1 MALNNLT
8 GQNIQDTYQKV
19 VQTDGTNLA
28 DGTGSLLPISFNGND
43 VIISGSLTVHQY
55 IVSSSLS
62 GSTTFGDS
70 TDDTHIFTG
79 NITASNNISAS
90 GIVYGTTGSFSHLQG
105 NSPITVGDS
114 VTFQQSITASGNISA
129 SGTITATSASFTHI
143 SGTISNII
151 WTVDFTDGE
160 LNTIL
165 YAPYNLAI
173 NSVTNVYNSP
183 TTSISSSGSPY
194 TLGNAITTGEPIDI
208 TVSTGSV
215 INLNITR

>member
-1 MALNNLT
+1 MANEF
-8 GQNIQDTYQKV
+8 IIK
-19 VQTDGTNLA
+19 
-28 DGTGSLLPISFNGND
+28 NGFHSKGNSK
-43 VIISGSLTVHQY
+43 ITGSLTV
-55 IVSSSLS
+55 
-62 GSTTFGDS
+62 STS
-70 TDDTHIFTG
+70 
-79 NITASNNISAS
+79 
-90 GIVYGTTGSFSHLQG
+90 
-105 NSPITVGDS
+105 
-114 VTFQQSITASGNISA
+114 
-129 SGTITATSASFTHI
+129 ITATSASFTHI

-183 TTSISSSGSPY
+183 TSSISSSGSPY